1 MSGATLA
8 TVTVV
13 DAVSEGPTSG
23 VLGIQLR
30 AAGRRDELR

>member
-13 DAVSEGPTSG
+13 DALAEGPTGG
-23 VLGIQLR
+23 VLGIQPR